1 MVGKAGKLGSKAR
14 LFKGVAL
21 VLAVAAAGTWLSQ
34 REDSSASVTALAKE
48 AQGSLA
54 QAEGLALS
62 RAVLSDEDLPPAGTR
77 SLFDHFAAQQ
87 GGVPYPFPK
96 LVEALTQ
103 LHPEGQ
109 PPVLVM
115 LPHGRSLLKGQSDNT
130 RPRVLLATDFQAPN
144 TPANLGVNM
153 RGQLFLGFVENANEI
168 EVLSYNEAAGR
179 FEFQLVQDYSA
190 TGARKLVYAR
200 RAICLTCHQGGAPI
214 FSQRPWEETNAAT
227 GTAEAMLRERTAAG
241 LDPHQYLGLDT
252 TAPLAAPE
260 RFDELT
266 DVGNFFASTQ
276 HLWLDGCGDPATLG
290 DGARDCRRTMLKLAL
305 QYKAKPGDFKEEG
318 PLVEQLRTLQTQSLG
333 QRTIP
338 VAESDIPNRN
348 PVLEQ
353 QGLKGWWHQLTRG
366 RIELGDG
373 AKNNEDLEAFDAL
386 PKLPRELDPLT
397 PRAPKRVLNAQH
409 IDGAYGLAS
418 LLTEADI
425 DTLLQAHQGSLPRLM
440 GAVDRLPT
448 DLLGA
453 RPFERAKTVQ
463 ALLGAA
469 NPVGYV
475 WTDTKDMSPPLFSGV
490 PPLELSANSPL
501 QPFETYCFSCHRGNP
516 AKKLNFMGAATEDE
530 VLAQIREK
538 VEIRDALDWQRYVGT
553 DKDNIVMPPQ
563 DSKQYAMMQEAL
575 KHNPQLLD
583 DMRKQVPSL
592 FGF

>member
-1 MVGKAGKLGSKAR
+1 MGSKAR
-14 LFKGVAL
+14 LAKGAAL
-21 VLAVAAAGTWLSQ
+21 VLAMAAAATWWQ
-34 REDSSASVTALAKE
+34 QQGGRTPVADLAKQ

-62 RAVLSDEDLPPAGTR
+62 RAVLANSDLPPEGTR

-96 LVEALTQ
+96 LVEALTK
-103 LHPEGQ
+103 LNPDGQ
-109 PPVLVM
+109 APVLVM

-130 RPRVLLATDFQAPN
+130 RPRVLLAADFQAPN

-179 FEFQLVQDYSA
+179 FEFQLVQDYSE

-227 GTAEAMLRERTAAG
+227 GTVEAMLRDRTAAG
-241 LDPHQYLGLDT
+241 LDPHQYLGLGT

-276 HLWLDGCGDPATLG
+276 HLWLDGCGNPAAQG
-290 DGARDCRRTMLKLAL
+290 DTARDCRRTMLKLAL
-305 QYKAKPGDFKEEG
+305 QYKAKPGEFKEEG
-318 PLVEQLRTLQTQSLG
+318 PLVEQLRRLQTQSLG
-333 QRTIP
+333 ARTIP

-348 PVLEQ
+348 PIAEQ
-353 QGLKGWWHQLTRG
+353 AGLKGWWRALTTQRVQ
-366 RIELGDG
+366 LGDG
-373 AKNNEDLEAFDAL
+373 AKNNEDLDAFDAL

-397 PRAPKRVLNAQH
+397 PRAPKRLLTAQH
-409 IDGAYGLAS
+409 VDGAYGLAS

-425 DTLLQAHQGSLPRLM
+425 ELLLQTHGSLPKLLN
-440 GAVDRLPT
+440 AVDTLPAQ
-448 DLLGA
+448 LLDA

-463 ALLGAA
+463 ALLGSTR
-469 NPVGYV
+469 PVGYT
-475 WTDTKDMSPPLFSGV
+475 WTDTRDMSPPLATGV
-490 PPLELSANSPL
+490 PPLQLSANSPL
-501 QPFETYCFSCHRGNP
+501 QAFEAYCFSCHRGNP
-516 AKKLNFMGAATEDE
+516 AKKLNFMGAPTEEE

-538 VEIRDALDWQRYVGT
+538 AEIRDALDWQRYAGT
-553 DKDNIVMPPQ
+553 EKDNLVMPPR

-575 KHNPQLLD
+575 KTNPQLLD